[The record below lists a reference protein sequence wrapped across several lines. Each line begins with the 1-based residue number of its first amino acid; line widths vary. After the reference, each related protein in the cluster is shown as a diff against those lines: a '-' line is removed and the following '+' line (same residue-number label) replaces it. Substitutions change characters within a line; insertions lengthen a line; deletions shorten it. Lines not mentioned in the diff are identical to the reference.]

1 MTPPPSDSPVGTL
14 HILGVGPGDPELVTL
29 RAARILGQAPA
40 HAFFAKRGRTGH
52 ARSIA
57 APHLNPAAEELRFEY
72 PYTTELSVEDSRYA
86 EGMAAFYDSCAAT
99 LAGRLAAGQDVAL
112 LCEGDPFLYGSAMY
126 LFDRLRPRFP
136 VEVTPG
142 ITAMSGCWSRAL
154 APMVHGD
161 DILSVLP
168 ATMPAEELAAALGR
182 CDAAVVMKL
191 GRNLPK
197 LRAVLDAL
205 GLTARALYAERG
217 TMPGEVILPLAERDD
232 SPAPYFSLVLVPGRQ
247 GAR

>member
-1 MTPPPSDSPVGTL
+1 MSGTL
-14 HILGVGPGDPELVTL
+14 HIVGVGPGDPELVTL
-29 RAARILGQAPA
+29 RAARILGQVPSY
-40 HAFFAKRGRTGH
+40 AFFAKRGRPGH
-52 ARSIA
+52 ARGIA
-57 APHLNPAAEELRFEY
+57 APHLNASAEELRFEY
-72 PYTTELSVEDSRYA
+72 PFTTEIPVGESRYG
-86 EGMAAFYDSCAAT
+86 EGMAAFYEGCAAV
-99 LAGRLAAGQDVAL
+99 LEARLSAGQDVAL

-126 LFDRLRPRFP
+126 LFDRLRTRFP

-142 ITAMSGCWSRAL
+142 ITAMSGCWSRAG

-168 ATMPAEELAAALGR
+168 ATMPAAELTEALRR

-197 LRAVLDAL
+197 LRAVLAEL
-205 GLTARALYAERG
+205 GLTGRAIYAERG
-217 TMPGEVILPLAERDD
+217 TMAAEMILPLAERDD
-232 SPAPYFSLVLVPGRQ
+232 SPAPYFSLVLIPGRQ